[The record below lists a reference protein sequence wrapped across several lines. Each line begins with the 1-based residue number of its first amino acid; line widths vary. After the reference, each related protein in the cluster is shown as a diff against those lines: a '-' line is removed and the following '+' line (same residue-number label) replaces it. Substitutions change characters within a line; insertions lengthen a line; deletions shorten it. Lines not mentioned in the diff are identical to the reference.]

1 MEEEREV
8 MEVDVLFVGGGVASL
23 SGAFHLVNLVNAH
36 NEKVE
41 QTGEGEKMEE
51 LMIAVLE
58 KGPYIGAHSLSGAV
72 MDPSSL
78 KELIPDFKDRGAPLD
93 AEVTAEDVCL
103 LTQNGKIK
111 APITPPPLNNH
122 GNYIVSLSRLTE
134 WMGGLVEEQG
144 SYVFAGFA
152 GTEILYDG
160 DRVIGVRTGDKGIG
174 PDGEKKSNFEPGI
187 DLQAKVTVFGEGP
200 RGSLT
205 KGLIRRFNLD
215 QGKNPPSYV
224 VGVKEL
230 WEVPE
235 GRIAAGKVFHTM
247 GYPLKN
253 DTYGGGFIYGM
264 TNNMVSL
271 GLLVGLDYEDPAL
284 DPHRAFQKFKEHPVA
299 AEIIKDGKLSQYGAK
314 TAPVGGYF
322 SIPKLTVDGAVI
334 VGDSANLFI
343 SQKIKGIHVAMKSGM
358 MAAETIFQSLLKQDF
373 SDAQLSA
380 YEKALYAGE
389 IGKEL
394 HKVRNFHQGFQGGLW
409 SGIVKGGFQYLL
421 GGRILKDR
429 LTTEPDFGHM
439 ASVKDRYG
447 TESPS
452 DEQKGVIKFDGKMTF
467 DKETDVYYSGATHE
481 EQQPPHLKVL
491 DLDICYNRCL
501 KEYQA
506 PCQHFCPANVYEMEI
521 DEETGKPNL
530 KLNFS
535 NCLHC
540 KTCDVKDPYENITWV
555 PPEGGGGPKYTTL

>member
-8 MEVDVLFVGGGVASL
+8 MEVDVLFVGGGVAAL

-36 NEKVE
+36 NEKVD
-41 QTGEGEKMEE
+41 QAGEGEKMEE

-152 GTEILYDG
+152 GTEVLYDG

-235 GRIAAGKVFHTM
+235 GRIAPGKVFHTM

-284 DPHRAFQKFKEHPVA
+284 DPHRAFQKFKEHPVVS
-299 AEIIKDGKLSQYGAK
+299 EIIKDGKLSQYGAK